1 MSKKRKTRRSNSK
14 YPALNP
20 HLNLKTRFESLDFDY
35 IDSLPEIWVD
45 PVTGKKHNPK
55 QFLNDYA
62 NEAIHADFKTNKKR
76 IHKKKRVES
85 DENKYLK
92 QLSEDLNIKF
102 KNLIEM
108 INDSNISTTSKMK
121 IKKVINQF
129 KSKLKKQIKDS
140 LYFIDDFY
148 KKEAEHKN
156 NARNRC
162 ILTRAKAQ
170 GKALGIDDLNEG
182 IMVEG
187 DLEDQLIAKLDAF
200 KELQNST
207 DSTEDS

>member
-20 HLNLKTRFESLDFDY
+20 HLNLKTRYESLDFDY
-35 IDSLPEIWVD
+35 IDDLPDTWID
-45 PVTGKKHNPK
+45 PKTGKTHNPK

-92 QLSEDLNIKF
+92 QLSETLTVQF
-102 KNLIEM
+102 KLLIE
-108 INDSNISTTSKMK
+108 IVNNANISTTSKIK
-121 IKKVINQF
+121 IKRVINQF
-129 KSKLKKQIKDS
+129 KSKFKKQIKES

-170 GKALGIDDLNEG
+170 GKALGIDDLSEFALVTN
-182 IMVEG
+182 
-187 DLEDQLIAKLDAF
+187 DLEDEIIARLDAA
-200 KELQNST
+200 KKLQNST
-207 DSTEDS
+207 DSPDDS